1 MPRLHDVRYRSDGS
15 IDLDFYRMRATIL
28 RAQAM
33 RDAFKPNFAFKFMLI
48 PMVIIFGA
56 ATAAIAQA
64 YSI

>member
-15 IDLDFYRMRATIL
+15 IDLDFYRMRATAL

-33 RDAFKPNFAFKFMLI
+33 RDAFRPKLAFNFMLI
-48 PMVIIFGA
+48 PMVIVFGV

-64 YSI
+64 YWI